1 MFDSSGLEI
10 LDRDECLRLLA
21 FVPVGRI
28 VFTHRALPAVQPVN
42 FVVDG
47 EAIIIRT
54 VPGSKMHGATHDTVV
69 AFEADDINFDE
80 HSGWSVTVVGHASV
94 VEDPDER
101 RRLDALPLRPWAPGE
116 RDHFLRIPVDMVTGR
131 RLHAGGAR
139 PDLAN
144 RKRHLSRAVGE

>member
-21 FVPVGRI
+21 SVPVGRI

-42 FVVDG
+42 FIVDG

-54 VPGSKMHGATHDTVV
+54 IPGSKMHGATQDTVV
-69 AFEADDINFDE
+69 AFEADEINIDE

-139 PDLAN
+139 PDLAE
-144 RKRHLSRAVGE
+144 RQLSPVVGE